1 MRSWKDCNTLGKC
14 MIICSVINVIV
25 AIQLA
30 TIPSYFSIFS
40 IIMGAY
46 CGMMTY
52 SKKCTKDDKA

>member
-1 MRSWKDCNTLGKC
+1 MRPWRDCNTLGKF
-14 MIICSVINVIV
+14 MIICSIINVIV

-46 CGMMTY
+46 CGMITY
-52 SKKCTKDDKA
+52 SKKCTKHDKA